1 MATLLYRLGLLSAR
15 KPWAV
20 IIAWLLLLGGVS
32 GAAAAFRTP
41 LSSTMTVEGLEFQQT
56 LDTLKREIPDA
67 AGGIGTV
74 VFRTESGR
82 FTPAQQAAVAKAV
95 TDWEALPQVADA
107 IDPFATQKQL
117 DEAQRKTAD
126 GQKQLEASESRLR
139 AGEAELAKGQG
150 QVDGAA
156 RLGLLK
162 GQQLTDARAKLAAST
177 KQLADGRAQLERGKR
192 ELALG
197 QRQVALTKD
206 TRFVSADGTAAMTQ
220 VRFKDEI
227 HSVSPDQR
235 QQVTALEGQLA
246 KTGVKTYFGKELV
259 EDVSSVI
266 GPGEIIGIVIAAIV
280 LMVMLGTLVAA
291 GLPLLMAIGGVALGT
306 GATLA
311 LSKVVELN
319 SVTPALGLMIGIA
332 VGIDYALFIVNR
344 HREQL
349 KTGMGRTESIALA
362 VGTAGNAVTFAGMTV
377 FIALAALAVTGI
389 GFLGT
394 MGFAAAGT
402 VACAVLINLTLLP
415 ALMSLAGHRM
425 LPRRT
430 WRKHGFNA
438 RGASLTDEHPRDA
451 EHADRG
457 WGAIVTRHPWPA
469 IVAGLA
475 LVAFLAA
482 PAAGLRLGLPDGG
495 SEPQSST
502 GYQAYAT
509 IGEKFGEGAN
519 GPIVAVAT
527 LPAGLDELAAKD
539 RQLDV
544 AEALKLNSG
553 LVSVMPAGLSKD
565 GRTAV
570 YQAIPK
576 KGPADQ
582 ATVDAVHQI
591 REDAP
596 FIKEVTGADVKV
608 TGQTV
613 ANIDISQKLADALPP
628 YLLIVVGL
636 SLVLLLMVFRSVVVP
651 LIATGGFLLSLA
663 AAFGGVVAVY
673 QEGTLGSI
681 FGVTNPGAILSF
693 LPILL
698 IGVLFGL
705 AMDYQMFLVSGMR
718 ESHVHGEDARR
729 AVRTGFSHAAAVVT
743 AAAIIM
749 VSVFAGFVHA
759 ELTMIRPIGF
769 GLALGV
775 LIDAFLIRM
784 TLTPAVMHLL
794 GERAWWMPR
803 WLDRIVPD
811 VDVEGVKLVD
821 KVQGHPHA

>member
-20 IIAWLLLLGGVS
+20 IVAWLLLLGGVT
-32 GAAAAFRTP
+32 GAAAALRTP

-74 VFRTESGR
+74 VFRSDSGR
-82 FTPAQQAAVAKAV
+82 FTPAQQAAVATAIK
-95 TDWEALPQVADA
+95 DWEALPQVADA

-117 DEAQRKTAD
+117 DDAQRKTAE
-126 GQKQLEASESRLR
+126 GQKQLDASEKRLR
-139 AGEAELAKGQG
+139 AGEAELAQGKG

-162 GQQLTDARAKLAAST
+162 GQQLTDARAKIAAST
-177 KQLADGRAQLERGKR
+177 KQLEDGRTQLERGKR

-197 QRQVALTKD
+197 QREVALTKD

-220 VRFKDEI
+220 VRFNQEI
-227 HSVSPDQR
+227 HSVSPEQR
-235 QQVTALEGQLA
+235 QQVTALERQLA
-246 KTGVKTYFGKELV
+246 DAGVKTYFGKELV
-259 EDVSSVI
+259 EDVSSVM
-266 GPGEIIGIVIAAIV
+266 GPGEILGIVIAAIV
-280 LMVMLGTLVAA
+280 LLVMLGTLVAA

-306 GATLA
+306 GTTLA
-311 LSKVVELN
+311 LSQVVELN
-319 SVTPALGLMIGIA
+319 SVTPALGLMIGLA

-349 KTGMGRTESIALA
+349 KTGMARTESIALA

-425 LPRRT
+425 LPRRV
-430 WRKHGFNA
+430 WRSHGFNA
-438 RGASLTDEHPRDA
+438 RGESLTDAHPRDS

-457 WGAIVTRHPWPA
+457 WGAVVTRHPWLA

-475 LVAFLAA
+475 LVAFLAV
-482 PAAGLRLGLPDGG
+482 PATGLRLGLPDGG
-495 SEPQSST
+495 SEPESST
-502 GYQAYAT
+502 AYQAYAT
-509 IGEKFGEGAN
+509 IGEKFGAGAN
-519 GPIVAVAT
+519 GPIVAVAS
-527 LPAGLDELAAKD
+527 LPAGLDELATKD
-539 RQLDV
+539 KQLDV
-544 AEALKLNSG
+544 AEALKLDSG

-576 KGPADQ
+576 GGPADQ
-582 ATVDAVHQI
+582 ETVDTVHRI
-591 REDAP
+591 REDAA
-596 FIKEVTGADVKV
+596 FIKDVTGADVKV

-663 AAFGGVVAVY
+663 AAFGGIVAVY
-673 QEGTLGSI
+673 QKGTLGSL
-681 FGVTNPGAILSF
+681 FAVTHPGAILSF

-759 ELTMIRPIGF
+759 ELAMIRPIGF

-775 LIDAFLIRM
+775 LIDAFVIRM

-821 KVQGHPHA
+821 RVQGHPHA